1 MAESPVTPSGGRR
14 AGIAGASRVDLPML
28 NPPWRVAEPTMPW
41 LTQLEGPRSGD
52 LPDINVWLALAVQ
65 EHPHHQAAL
74 RYWATAQAERT
85 REGAAAARAGSGA
98 SLWFCRVTMLGLVR
112 LLCQPK
118 AVGPGALDTLAAWTL
133 YAQYRALP
141 HIGLLPEPEGCDDAL
156 RALVGAGPLPPRLW
170 TDAYLAALSLS
181 AGLRLV
187 TFDRDF
193 ERFGLERCLIL
204 EG

>member
-85 REGAAAARAGSGA
+85 REGAAAARAGSG
-98 SLWFCRVTMLGLVR
+98 SRLWFCRVTMLGLVR